1 MKAIIFDFDGVL
13 THCKDANGKYL
24 WHKNIHVDLGLTE
37 EQMSK
42 IYSGDWTLVMKGLLG
57 MQEHLK
63 NVFTK
68 LNIALSIDEFIEYW
82 LSHDF
87 DINTE
92 IIPVIKSIKGQKLYI
107 GTNQDSHRTAF
118 LQEKFAHHFD
128 GFFSSCQIGAMKPEP
143 EFFKYIE
150 SKLNIQAKDIVF
162 IDDSL
167 SHIQAATQLGWTCH
181 HYQNIEELKKFIQ
194 KLEIFHAH

>member
-1 MKAIIFDFDGVL
+1 MKAVVFDFDGVL

-57 MQEHLK
+57 MQKHLK

-92 IIPVIKSIKGQKLYI
+92 IIPIIKSIKGPTLYI

-118 LQEKFAHHFD
+118 LQEKFATYFD
-128 GFFSSCQIGAMKPEP
+128 GFFSSCQIGAIKPEP

-150 SKLNIQAKDIVF
+150 SNLNMQAKDIAF

-167 SHIQAATQLGWTCH
+167 SHIQAATKLGWTCH
-181 HYQNIEELKKFIQ
+181 HYQNIEEFKNFMTDIGK
-194 KLEIFHAH
+194 

>member
-42 IYSGDWTLVMKGLLG
+42 IYSGNWTLVMKGFLG

-63 NVFTK
+63 NVFTE

-82 LSHDF
+82 LNHDF

-92 IIPVIKSIKGQKLYI
+92 IIPIIKSIKGPSLYI
-107 GTNQDSHRTAF
+107 GTNQDIHRTAF
-118 LQEKFAHHFD
+118 LQEKFAHYFD
-128 GFFSSCQIGAMKPEP
+128 GFFSSYQIGAIKPEP
-143 EFFKYIE
+143 EFFRYIE
-150 SKLNIQAKDIVF
+150 SKINIQSKDIAF
-162 IDDSL
+162 IDDSK
-167 SHIQAATQLGWTCH
+167 SHIEAATKLGWTCH
-181 HYQNIEELKKFIQ
+181 HYQNIEDFKIFMKDIGLKWAK
-194 KLEIFHAH
+194 